1 MGGSLFGLM
10 EGYGSLCTVRGSFLG
25 SRVVFGFSYFIP
37 VFVFVLLG
45 PRAQLSSLFGF
56 PSHPSPP
63 FAQVSEEGG
72 LGWIGVG
79 DWRKVP
85 LLERLGGKGVFVFL
99 LFKYPSHPSPPF
111 AQVSE
116 EGGLGWI
123 GVGDWRK
130 VPLLERLGGKGVFV
144 FFCLS
149 FVFVFMFVFCFVVVF
164 FWVCFCSVL
173 CVVGV
178 V

>member
-1 MGGSLFGLM
+1 M
-10 EGYGSLCTVRGSFLG
+10 EGYGSLCTVGGSCLG

-45 PRAQLSSLFGF
+45 PRAQLSSLVFL
-56 PSHPSPP
+56 PTPAPP

-72 LGWIGVG
+72 LGWIRVG

-99 LFKYPSHPSPPF
+99 LFKFPSHPSPPF

-116 EGGLGWI
+116 EGRLGWI

-130 VPLLERLGGKGVFV
+130 VPLLERLGGKGGLCF
-144 FFCLS
+144 S
-149 FVFVFMFVFCFVVVF
+149 FV
-164 FWVCFCSVL
+164 
-173 CVVGV
+173 
-178 V
+178 

>member
-1 MGGSLFGLM
+1 MALVILFQCL
-10 EGYGSLCTVRGSFLG
+10 FL
-25 SRVVFGFSYFIP
+25 
-37 VFVFVLLG
+37 FVESSG
-45 PRAQLSSLFGF
+45 PAVLFGF

-99 LFKYPSHPSPPF
+99 LFKFPSHPNPPF

-130 VPLLERLGGKGVFV
+130 VPLLERLGGEGFFV

-149 FVFVFMFVFCFVVVF
+149 FALFLCLFLFCFF
-164 FWVCFCSVL
+164 LGLFLFCSL
-173 CVVGV
+173 CCWNGLGV
-178 V
+178 VLVVSLFR